1 MVLAAKTVSAV
12 EDSKQTKDIIQK
24 GQASNKESDLFCFA
38 DICECKQTTDVCTYV
53 STKNFLA
60 SLDIDAFLNL
70 LDALTG
76 KIVHSVVVRFCKR

>member
-38 DICECKQTTDVCTYV
+38 DICECK
-53 STKNFLA
+53 
-60 SLDIDAFLNL
+60 
-70 LDALTG
+70 
-76 KIVHSVVVRFCKR
+76 